1 MKFLHLA
8 DLHIGKRVC
17 EHSMLDEQVFILREI
32 LGIVCEEHPDAVL
45 IAGDVYDKSVPSAEA
60 VAVLD
65 EFLVKLAATG
75 TKVFVLS
82 GNHDSAERIA
92 FGGRLMKGMGVY
104 MSPVYQGEFAPVT
117 LNDEMGEVDLWM
129 LPFVR
134 PADVRATLESEEERD
149 AVTDYTSAMRMA
161 IARMKFTEGRRNVLV
176 AHQFVTGAERSESE
190 ENVGGLDNVDASVFE
205 KFDYVALGHIH
216 KPQSV
221 AKDDAGNARV
231 RYSGTPLKYSLSEA
245 AHKKSVT
252 VVELGEA
259 GDAGMRASLQVRE
272 VPLKPLHDVREIRGT
287 FAELVSPEFRN
298 AQVAEGK
305 SLEDFIYVKLTDEN
319 DVPDAA
325 QKLRGIYPNLMM
337 LDYDNERTRN
347 QQIAVGVEAVEKK
360 SPMQLFGEFFEEMTR
375 REMNPE
381 ELEFV
386 QGVVD
391 GIWEGER

>member
-17 EHSMLDEQVFILREI
+17 EHSMLDEQVYILREI

-45 IAGDVYDKSVPSAEA
+45 VAGDVYDKSVPSAEA

-65 EFLVKLAATG
+65 DFLVKRSATG

-104 MSPVYQGEFAPVT
+104 MSPVYNGEFAPVT
-117 LNDEMGEVDLWM
+117 LKDEMGEVDLWM

-134 PADVRATLESEEERD
+134 PADVRAHLESDEDRD

-161 IARMKFTEGRRNVLV
+161 IAQMKFTEGRRNVLV

-216 KPQSV
+216 KPQNV
-221 AKDDAGNARV
+221 MKDVGGTVRA
-231 RYSGTPLKYSLSEA
+231 RYSGTPL
-245 AHKKSVT
+245 
-252 VVELGEA
+252 
-259 GDAGMRASLQVRE
+259 
-272 VPLKPLHDVREIRGT
+272 
-287 FAELVSPEFRN
+287 
-298 AQVAEGK
+298 
-305 SLEDFIYVKLTDEN
+305 
-319 DVPDAA
+319 
-325 QKLRGIYPNLMM
+325 
-337 LDYDNERTRN
+337 
-347 QQIAVGVEAVEKK
+347 
-360 SPMQLFGEFFEEMTR
+360 
-375 REMNPE
+375 
-381 ELEFV
+381 
-386 QGVVD
+386 
-391 GIWEGER
+391 

>member
-17 EHSMLDEQVFILREI
+17 EHNMLDEQVYILREI

-65 EFLVKLAATG
+65 DFLVKLSATG

-104 MSPVYQGEFAPVT
+104 MSPVYNGEFAPVT
-117 LNDEMGEVDLWM
+117 LKDEMGEVDLWM

-134 PADVRATLESEEERD
+134 PADVRACLENDEDRD

-161 IARMKFTEGRRNVLV
+161 IAQMKFTEGRRNVLV

-216 KPQSV
+216 KPQNV
-221 AKDDAGNARV
+221 MKDVGGTVRA

-245 AHKKSVT
+245 AHAKSVT
-252 VVELGEA
+252 VVELGA
-259 GDAGMRASLQVRE
+259 ALQVRE

-287 FAELVSPEFRN
+287 FAELVSPEFRT
-298 AQVAEGK
+298 AQVAAGNK
-305 SLEDFIYVKLTDEN
+305 LDDFVYVKLTDEN

>member
-161 IARMKFTEGRRNVLV
+161 ISRMKFTEGRRNVLV

-221 AKDDAGNARV
+221 AKGDAGNARV

-272 VPLKPLHDVREIRGT
+272 IPLKPMHDVREIRGT
-287 FAELVSPEFRN
+287 FADLVSPEFRT
-298 AQVAEGK
+298 AQVAAGNK
-305 SLEDFIYVKLTDEN
+305 LDDFVYVKLTDEN

-337 LDYDNERTRN
+337 LDYDNERTRH
-347 QQIAVGVEAVEKK
+347 QQVAVGVEAVEKK
-360 SPMQLFGEFFEEMTR
+360 SPMELFGEFFEEMTH
-375 REMNPE
+375 REMNAE
-381 ELEFV
+381 ESEFV
-386 QGVVD
+386 QSIVD